1 MRSHPFPIRSPL
13 LLLLT
18 INLAVGLFTFRN
30 YGLSWDEPLFYDYA
44 NSIWEAY
51 TPQAFSPGFDFES
64 VYGRSPD
71 DHKIYGPAYLLLAR
85 PVQQMVVTLFDVDM
99 ASAWHLVNFLTFQIG
114 LVGFYRLSR
123 RWFDP
128 WPATLTTAFL
138 SWQPV
143 FWGHAFINPKDMP
156 FMVFFLWSLTLGLE
170 MVDVI
175 TAPDAT
181 QRQKATKTLLAALLL
196 GLTSA
201 IRIIGPLAGVLVGLY
216 FLLCMWQ
223 RKNQY
228 AKSTK
233 KHGTASAR
241 KAFSVHFRKFR
252 VFRVQVFKTGAPSA
266 WLTFLAYGLLAMLFM
281 YAFWPYL
288 WADPLNR
295 LLAVL
300 RHMSNNPTEL
310 AVLFLGQIFRANE
323 MPRRYLPTM
332 LTLTL
337 TEPTWIM
344 FTAGVILAT
353 RQILKKVLD
362 FRAPLVVLTLFGFML
377 GYLLY
382 FTPSIYDGFRHFL
395 FILPPVFLFCGFVFQ
410 WLADFRHAENTDS
423 IEKYGQNHLLDFFS
437 VRIRRF
443 RAFRVRGFLAAGIVS
458 VLLLPGL
465 LGIGQMH
472 PYEYAYYNRFAGGV
486 GGAYRV
492 YETEYWLTCFKEA
505 AEWVKYNE
513 PATTLHVQREFP
525 IAAYYAEG
533 LNLKDLA
540 REPEASIQTGDLML
554 FHTRANL
561 DIRSIYR
568 KLPVVTSF
576 GRGGAEFC
584 IIKRKD

>member
-18 INLAVGLFTFRN
+18 INLVAGLLTFRN

-44 NSIWEAY
+44 DSIWKAY

-85 PVQQMVVTLFDVDM
+85 PAQQAVMALFNADM

-114 LVGFYRLSR
+114 LVGFYRLAR

-128 WPATLTTAFL
+128 WPATISTAFL

-143 FWGHAFINPKDMP
+143 FWGLAFTNPKDMP
-156 FMVFFLWSLTLGLE
+156 FMVFFLWALTLGLE
-170 MVDVI
+170 TVDTM
-175 TAPDAT
+175 TARCAT
-181 QRQKATKTLLAALLL
+181 KRQKATKILLAALLL

-201 IRIIGPLAGVLVGLY
+201 IRVIGPLAGVLVGLY
-216 FLLCMWQ
+216 LLL
-223 RKNQY
+223 
-228 AKSTK
+228 
-233 KHGTASAR
+233 
-241 KAFSVHFRKFR
+241 KAWRGMLFRA
-252 VFRVQVFKTGAPSA
+252 TP
-266 WLTFLAYGLLAMLFM
+266 WLAFLAYGLLAMLVM
-281 YAFWPYL
+281 YIFWPYL
-288 WADPLNR
+288 WVDPFNR

-332 LTLTL
+332 FALTL

-344 FTAGVILAT
+344 FTAAVIMAT

-382 FTPSIYDGFRHFL
+382 FTPSVYDGFRHFL

-410 WLADFRHAENTDS
+410 ALCRVDWQFTFRSFGRKFNCRPVS
-423 IEKYGQNHLLDFFS
+423 IATALL
-437 VRIRRF
+437 V
-443 RAFRVRGFLAAGIVS
+443 
-458 VLLLPGL
+458 LPGL
-465 LGIGQMH
+465 LGIVQMH

-505 AEWVKYNE
+505 VEWVKYNE

-540 REPEASIQTGDLML
+540 REPESNIQTGDLML

-576 GRGGAEFC
+576 GRDGAEFC

>member
-1 MRSHPFPIRSPL
+1 MSTPLLRFIRCPL

-18 INLAVGLFTFRN
+18 INLTVGLFTFRN

-44 NSIWEAY
+44 DSIWKAY
-51 TPQAFSPGFDFES
+51 TPRAFAPGFDFDS

-85 PVQQMVVTLFDVDM
+85 PVQQMVMALFNTDM

-114 LVGFYRLSR
+114 LVGFYRLAR
-123 RWFDP
+123 RCFDP
-128 WPATLTTAFL
+128 WPAALTTAFL

-175 TAPDAT
+175 STPVAPKH
-181 QRQKATKTLLAALLL
+181 QKAAKTLLAALLL

-201 IRIIGPLAGVLVGLY
+201 IRVIGPLAGVLVGLY
-216 FLLCMWQ
+216 FLLRLGQ
-223 RKNQY
+223 RKPQDEEY
-228 AKSTK
+228 TEQPGTGRACKS
-233 KHGTASAR
+233 
-241 KAFSVHFRKFR
+241 FISVHIR
-252 VFRVQVFKTGAPSA
+252 VFRVQIFKPGIPSA
-266 WLTFLAYGLLAMLFM
+266 WLAFLVYGLLAMLVM
-281 YAFWPYL
+281 YIFWPYL
-288 WADPLNR
+288 WADPFNR
-295 LLAVL
+295 LMAVL
-300 RHMSNNPTEL
+300 KHMSDNPTEL

-337 TEPTWIM
+337 TEPTWIL
-344 FTAGVILAT
+344 FTAGITLAA
-353 RQILKKVLD
+353 RQIIRKTLD

-382 FTPSIYDGFRHFL
+382 FTPSMYDGFRHFL
-395 FILPPVFLFCGFVFQ
+395 FILPPVFLLCGFVFQ
-410 WLADFRHAENTDS
+410 WLAKFRYATVLYS
-423 IEKYGQNHLLDFFS
+423 L
-437 VRIRRF
+437 
-443 RAFRVRGFLAAGIVS
+443 
-458 VLLLPGL
+458 LLLPGL
-465 LGIGQMH
+465 LGIWQMH

-505 AEWVKYNE
+505 VEWVKYNE
-513 PATTLHVQREFP
+513 PANTLHVQRELP

-540 REPEASIQTGDLML
+540 REPEAEIQTGDLML

-561 DIRSIYR
+561 DTRSIYR

>member
-1 MRSHPFPIRSPL
+1 MSTPLLRTLRSPL

-18 INLAVGLFTFRN
+18 INLAVGLLTFRN

-44 NSIWEAY
+44 DSIWKAY
-51 TPQAFSPGFDFES
+51 TPQAFSPGFDFDS

-85 PVQQMVVTLFDVDM
+85 PIQRVIMALLDADM

-114 LVGFYRLSR
+114 LIGFYRLAR
-123 RWFDP
+123 RWFAP
-128 WPATLTTAFL
+128 WPAALTTAFF

-143 FWGHAFINPKDMP
+143 FWGHAFINPKDIP
-156 FMVFFLWSLTLGLE
+156 FMVFFLWSLTFGLE

-175 TAPDAT
+175 TAPNAAT
-181 QRQKATKTLLAALLL
+181 RQKAAKILPAALLL

-201 IRIIGPLAGVLVGLY
+201 IRVIGPLAGALVGAY
-216 FLLCMWQ
+216 FLLKIWAASIAEKQ
-223 RKNQY
+223 EAHKTPHT
-228 AKSTK
+228 STL
-233 KHGTASAR
+233 A
-241 KAFSVHFRKFR
+241 
-252 VFRVQVFKTGAPSA
+252 RVQSKT
-266 WLTFLAYGLLAMLFM
+266 WLSFIIYALLAPLVM
-281 YAFWPYL
+281 YIFWPYL

-323 MPRRYLPTM
+323 MPRRYLPVM

-337 TEPTWIM
+337 TEPTWIL
-344 FTAGVILAT
+344 FTAGNLLAI
-353 RQILKKVLD
+353 RQILKKNLD
-362 FRAPLVVLTLFGFML
+362 FRAPLVILTLFGFML

-382 FTPSIYDGFRHFL
+382 FTPSMYDGFRHFL
-395 FILPPVFLFCGFVFQ
+395 FILPPVFLFCGFVIQ
-410 WLADFRHAENTDS
+410 RLAQL
-423 IEKYGQNHLLDFFS
+423 KYAALLYTF
-437 VRIRRF
+437 
-443 RAFRVRGFLAAGIVS
+443 
-458 VLLLPGL
+458 LLLPGL
-465 LGIGQMH
+465 LGIWAMH

-505 AEWVKYNE
+505 VEWVKYNE
-513 PATTLHVQREFP
+513 PAATLHVQREFP
-525 IAAYYAEG
+525 LAAYYAEG
-533 LNLKDLA
+533 LNLKDLR
-540 REPEASIQTGDLML
+540 REPESDIHTGDLML

>member
-1 MRSHPFPIRSPL
+1 MSTPLLRFIRCPL

-18 INLAVGLFTFRN
+18 LNLTVGFLTFRD
-30 YGLSWDEPLFYDYA
+30 YGLSWDEPLFYNYA
-44 NSIWEAY
+44 DSIWKAY
-51 TPQAFSPGFDFES
+51 THQAFSPGFDFES

-85 PVQQMVVTLFDVDM
+85 PIQQVVMALFDADM

-114 LVGFYRLSR
+114 LVGFYRLAR
-123 RWFDP
+123 RWFAP
-128 WPATLTTAFL
+128 WPATLSTAFL
-138 SWQPV
+138 AWQPV

-170 MVDVI
+170 MADAI
-175 TAPDAT
+175 TTPAAT
-181 QRQKATKTLLAALLL
+181 KRQKAAKILLAALLL

-201 IRIIGPLAGVLVGLY
+201 IRVIGPLAGALVGLY
-216 FLLCMWQ
+216 FLLKAWRGMLFRFAPWLAFLV
-223 RKNQY
+223 Y
-228 AKSTK
+228 A
-233 KHGTASAR
+233 
-241 KAFSVHFRKFR
+241 
-252 VFRVQVFKTGAPSA
+252 
-266 WLTFLAYGLLAMLFM
+266 LLAMLVM
-281 YAFWPYL
+281 VIFWPYL
-288 WADPLNR
+288 WADPANR

-300 RHMSNNPTEL
+300 RHMSDNPTEL
-310 AVLFLGQIFRANE
+310 AVLFLGQIFRAND

-332 LTLTL
+332 LALTL
-337 TEPTWIM
+337 TEPTWIL
-344 FTAGVILAT
+344 FTAGTILAT

-362 FRAPLVVLTLFGFML
+362 FRAPLVMLALFGFML

-382 FTPSIYDGFRHFL
+382 FTPAMYDGFRHFL
-395 FILPPVFLFCGFVFQ
+395 FILPPVFLACGFVFQ

-423 IEKYGQNHLLDFFS
+423 IAKHGQNRRLDFFS

-458 VLLLPGL
+458 VLLLPGI
-465 LGIGQMH
+465 LGIWHMR

-492 YETEYWLTCFKEA
+492 YETEYWLTCYKEA
-505 AEWVKYNE
+505 IEWVKYNE
-513 PATTLHVQREFP
+513 MAATLHVQREID

-540 REPEASIQTGDLML
+540 RESNIQTGDLVL

-561 DIRSIYR
+561 DIRSVYR
-568 KLPVVTSF
+568 KLPIVTSF
-576 GRGGAEFC
+576 GRDGAEFC

>member
-1 MRSHPFPIRSPL
+1 MSTPLLRLALAIRSPL

-18 INLAVGLFTFRN
+18 INLTVGLLTFRN

-44 NSIWEAY
+44 DSIWKAY
-51 TPQAFSPGFDFES
+51 TPQAFSPGFDFDS

-85 PVQQMVVTLFDVDM
+85 PVQQMVMVLFDADM
-99 ASAWHLVNFLTFQIG
+99 ASAWHLVNFLAFQVG
-114 LVGFYRLSR
+114 LVGFYSLAR

-128 WPATLTTAFL
+128 WPAILSTAFL
-138 SWQPV
+138 AWQPV

-156 FMVFFLWSLTLGLE
+156 FMVFFLWALALGLE

-181 QRQKATKTLLAALLL
+181 KRQKAAKTLLAALLL

-201 IRIIGPLAGVLVGLY
+201 IRVIGPLAGALVGLY
-216 FLLCMWQ
+216 FLLRIWQ
-223 RKNQY
+223 RTPQDAEY
-228 AKSTK
+228 AENTKQPRTGSTRKS
-233 KHGTASAR
+233 
-241 KAFSVHFRKFR
+241 FSVYFRKFR
-252 VFRVQVFKTGAPSA
+252 VQVGAPSA
-266 WLTFLAYGLLAMLFM
+266 WLAFLAYALLAMLVM
-281 YAFWPYL
+281 YIFWPYL

-332 LTLTL
+332 LALTL
-337 TEPTWIM
+337 TEPTWIL
-344 FTAGVILAT
+344 FLSGIIAAT
-353 RQILKKVLD
+353 RQIIRKNLD

-382 FTPSIYDGFRHFL
+382 FTPSMYDGFRHFL
-395 FILPPVFLFCGFVFQ
+395 FILPPVILFCGFVFQ
-410 WLADFRHAENTDS
+410 WLAKFR
-423 IEKYGQNHLLDFFS
+423 YGNILSAL
-437 VRIRRF
+437 
-443 RAFRVRGFLAAGIVS
+443 
-458 VLLLPGL
+458 LLLPGL
-465 LGIGQMH
+465 FGIWHMH
-472 PYEYAYYNRFAGGV
+472 PYEYAYYNRFTGGV

-505 AEWVKYNE
+505 VEWVKYNE
-513 PATTLHVQREFP
+513 PATTLHIQRELP
-525 IAAYYAEG
+525 LAAYYAGG
-533 LNLKDLA
+533 LNLKDLT
-540 REPEASIQTGDLML
+540 REPESDIQTGDLML

-561 DIRSIYR
+561 DTRSIYR